1 MDFALSEEQQM
12 MQDGLARLLQK
23 SCPFE
28 RRAAIMQ
35 SSKGWSKEVWRQYAE
50 MGLLALPFD
59 ESLGGLGGSP
69 VETMIVMEQIGRS
82 LALEPY
88 FATVILAGGVLRRAA
103 SAQQN
108 ERVTSK
114 VIDGQW
120 TLALAHDEAQAQGDY
135 ARVDTRATRDG
146 MEWIIDGEKSFA
158 LNGDSAD
165 AIIVSARVDG
175 QPNDQHGLG
184 LFLVTPNDLGVHVR
198 KYSLHDGR
206 RAASV
211 SLSGVRVEATNV
223 IGAPGDAFAL
233 LEAVRQ
239 DALAGICAEA
249 VGAMSVLHEMTVDYL
264 KHRRQF
270 GVAIGSFQAL
280 QHRAADMYIALE
292 QARSMAMYATMMISD
307 ADDAS
312 RARAVAAAKVQIG
325 RSGRFIGEQ
334 AIQLFGGIGVA
345 MEFKAGH
352 CFKKLTV
359 LDRLMGD
366 ADQHLE
372 MLTFGQS
379 LFDAD

>member
-28 RRAAIMQ
+28 RRAAIIQ
-35 SSKGWSKEVWRQYAE
+35 SDKGWSEEVWRQFAD

-69 VETMIVMEQIGRS
+69 VETMIVMEQMGRS

-103 SAQQN
+103 SAEQN
-108 ERVTSK
+108 ERITSRI
-114 VIDGQW
+114 IDGQW
-120 TLALAHDEAQAQGDY
+120 TLALAHDEAKAQGDF
-135 ARVDTRATRDG
+135 AHVETRARRNART
-146 MEWIIDGEKSFA
+146 WVLDGEKSFV

-165 AIIVSARVDG
+165 GIIVSARIEG
-175 QPNDQHGLG
+175 SPNDQYGLG
-184 LFLVTPNDLGVHVR
+184 LFLVNPSDPGVHVR
-198 KYSLHDGR
+198 KYTLHDGR
-206 RAASV
+206 RAASL
-211 SLSGVRVEATNV
+211 SLSGVYVEATNV
-223 IGAPGDAFAL
+223 IGHPGEAFVL

-264 KHRRQF
+264 KQRRQF
-270 GVAIGSFQAL
+270 GVTIGSFQAL

-307 ADDAS
+307 ADAAS

-359 LDRLMGD
+359 LDRMMGD
-366 ADQHLE
+366 ADEHLE
-372 MLTFGQS
+372 VLSFGES
-379 LFDAD
+379 LFNAD